1 MDTPPSQWPPEI
13 GAGIAGPVFLPGIW
27 ARWFAKRLGNSE
39 TGWRTSARPMFIPTM
54 SFINRKNCI
63 AVLLVLVVSHL
74 ALSAHVATHGA
85 DIQSSCEMC
94 TGHGDP
100 IHAAPPSLTSFD
112 PVPNFLERLTPAQ
125 SQEPTTP
132 VFDHRQRGPPL
143 RT

>member
-1 MDTPPSQWPPEI
+1 L
-13 GAGIAGPVFLPGIW
+13 GPVKPALFFCPEFEF
-27 ARWFAKRLGNSE
+27 AVAKRLGNSE
-39 TGWRTSARPMFIPTM
+39 TGWRTLAQPEFIQTM
-54 SFINRKNCI
+54 QFINRKNCI

-100 IHAAPPSLTSFD
+100 IHAAPPSLASFD
-112 PVPNFLERLTPAQ
+112 PVPNFLERLIPAQ
-125 SQEPTTP
+125 SQESAAP

-143 RT
+143 QI